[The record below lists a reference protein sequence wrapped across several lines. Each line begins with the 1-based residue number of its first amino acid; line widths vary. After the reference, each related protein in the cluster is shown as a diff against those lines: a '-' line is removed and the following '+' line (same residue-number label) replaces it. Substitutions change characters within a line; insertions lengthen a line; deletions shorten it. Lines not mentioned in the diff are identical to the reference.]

1 MNNLD
6 LIKENEKLKMEL
18 LIKNNEIMRLQ
29 ADLEMAKDR
38 IKFLEGGENVL

>member
-29 ADLEMAKDR
+29 ADLEMSKDR
-38 IKFLEGGENVL
+38 IKFLEGGNNVL